1 MYFGNS
7 KDSEINNFQAKEFS
21 VGFLPS
27 INILTNMKE
36 SGNLARLKSTVLFC
50 LVLSTGIMSCSSDF
64 KRTEIL
70 WDNYGVPHIYARN
83 AQEMYYSFG
92 WAQMSCH
99 ADLILKLYAEAR
111 GTAAELFGKEYLES
125 DLKMRAFDLPGLAR
139 KGYIQQDQEFR
150 SYIDAF
156 TKGMNDYAAENIEM
170 IDENLRKVLP
180 VTVEDIMAHTVRV
193 IHLEFLAGPDLER
206 VKAYEAPGSNSIA
219 VSASRSAGG
228 NTMLV
233 SNPHLPWRGFYTWYE
248 AHLMTEGFN
257 LYGVA
262 LVGMP
267 TLSIAFNPHL
277 GWTHTVNTIDASD
290 RYELALK
297 DNGYVLDGEVV
308 PFDMRN
314 VTIKVKHDDGS
325 VTENTHNIRLS
336 RHGPVVGEK
345 GNKAWAVRVA
355 GLENF
360 KILEQYHR
368 MGRATNLSE
377 FESALR
383 MLQNPMFNVVY
394 ADKDGNILYLFG
406 GNVPKRSTGDFS
418 FWSGTIDGTR
428 SELIWKEAH
437 GYEDLPR
444 VLNPPSGFLQNC
456 NDPPWTCTYPQVL
469 DPSDFPAYMSPLGI
483 GWRAQRAVNMMK
495 GDDPVSF
502 EQLVGYKLNTEME
515 VADRFLDDLLAA
527 AEKFPDS
534 TVSRATEVLRRWD
547 RKTDNESRGAVLFAE
562 WWNRINRS
570 MFRVQWDP
578 DSPASTPDGFLD
590 EKQTVSLLKEASLA
604 VESAYGSIDVQ
615 WGEVNRFRM
624 NGADYPANGGPDNLG
639 VFRCLYFAPDR
650 DNRKRQVA
658 GDTYIAVT
666 EFGKRVKAKVLLS
679 YGNASQK
686 GNSHIGDQLQ
696 LMSEK
701 KLRDALLERTEILE
715 NLEKKE
721 LINPDISV
729 TKK

>member
-1 MYFGNS
+1 
-7 KDSEINNFQAKEFS
+7 
-21 VGFLPS
+21 
-27 INILTNMKE
+27 MKE

-360 KILEQYHR
+360 KIL
-368 MGRATNLSE
+368 N
-377 FESALR
+377 
-383 MLQNPMFNVVY
+383 
-394 ADKDGNILYLFG
+394 NI
-406 GNVPKRSTGDFS
+406 TG
-418 FWSGTIDGTR
+418 WAG
-428 SELIWKEAH
+428 
-437 GYEDLPR
+437 
-444 VLNPPSGFLQNC
+444 Q
-456 NDPPWTCTYPQVL
+456 
-469 DPSDFPAYMSPLGI
+469 
-483 GWRAQRAVNMMK
+483 
-495 GDDPVSF
+495 
-502 EQLVGYKLNTEME
+502 
-515 VADRFLDDLLAA
+515 
-527 AEKFPDS
+527 
-534 TVSRATEVLRRWD
+534 
-547 RKTDNESRGAVLFAE
+547 
-562 WWNRINRS
+562 
-570 MFRVQWDP
+570 
-578 DSPASTPDGFLD
+578 
-590 EKQTVSLLKEASLA
+590 QT
-604 VESAYGSIDVQ
+604 
-615 WGEVNRFRM
+615 
-624 NGADYPANGGPDNLG
+624 
-639 VFRCLYFAPDR
+639 
-650 DNRKRQVA
+650 
-658 GDTYIAVT
+658 
-666 EFGKRVKAKVLLS
+666 
-679 YGNASQK
+679 
-686 GNSHIGDQLQ
+686 
-696 LMSEK
+696 
-701 KLRDALLERTEILE
+701 
-715 NLEKKE
+715 
-721 LINPDISV
+721 
-729 TKK
+729 

>member
-1 MYFGNS
+1 M
-7 KDSEINNFQAKEFS
+7 I
-21 VGFLPS
+21 
-27 INILTNMKE
+27 E
-36 SGNLARLKSTVLFC
+36 SGNLARLKLPVLFG
-50 LVLSTGIMSCSSDF
+50 LFLSAGIMSCSSDI

-70 WDNYGVPHIYARN
+70 WDNYGVPHIFARN
-83 AQEMYYSFG
+83 TEEMYYSFG

-111 GTAAELFGKEYLES
+111 GNASEFFGKEYLDS
-125 DLKMRAFDLPGLAR
+125 DLKVRVFDLPGLAGR
-139 KGYIQQDQEFR
+139 GYGQQDEEFR

-156 TKGMNDYAAENIEM
+156 TKGMNDYAMENMDM

-180 VTVEDIMAHTVRV
+180 VTVEDIMAHTIRV
-193 IHLEFLAGPDLER
+193 INLEFLAGSDLAG
-206 VKAYEAPGSNSIA
+206 VKALTAPGSNSIA
-219 VSASRSAGG
+219 VSALRSTSG
-228 NTMLV
+228 NAMLV
-233 SNPHLPWRGFYTWYE
+233 SNPHLPWSGFYTWYE

-290 RYELALK
+290 RYELTLK

-308 PFDMRN
+308 PFDLRKE
-314 VTIKVKHDDGS
+314 TIKVKQDDGS
-325 VTENTHNIRLS
+325 VTENIYDLRFS
-336 RHGPVVGEK
+336 RHGPVLGEK
-345 GNKAWAVRVA
+345 DSKAWAVRVA
-355 GLENF
+355 GLDNF

-368 MGRATNLSE
+368 MGKSTNLNE
-377 FESALR
+377 FESALK

-394 ADKDGNILYLFG
+394 ADKDGNILYLFE

-428 SELIWKEAH
+428 SELIWKETH

-469 DPSDFPAYMSPLGI
+469 DPSDFPAYMSPRGM

-495 GDDPVSF
+495 GDAPVSF

-515 VADRFLDDLLAA
+515 VANRFLDDLLAA
-527 AEKFPDS
+527 TEKYPDS
-534 TVSRATEVLRRWD
+534 TIVNATEVLRKWD
-547 RKTDNESRGAVLFAE
+547 RKTDNESRGAVLFTE
-562 WWNRINRS
+562 WWNRMNRS
-570 MFRVQWDP
+570 MFRIQWDP
-578 DSPASTPDGFLD
+578 DSPASTPDGLSD
-590 EKQTVSLLKEASLA
+590 EKQAVNLLKEASLA
-604 VESAYGSIDVQ
+604 VQSAYGSIDVQ

-624 NGADYPANGGPDNLG
+624 NGTDYPANGGPDNLG

-650 DNRKRQVA
+650 DNMKRQVA
-658 GDTYIAVT
+658 GETYIAVT
-666 EFGKRVKAKVLLS
+666 EFGKKTRAKVLLS

-686 GNSHIGDQLQ
+686 GNRHIGDQLQ
-696 LMSEK
+696 LMSEN
-701 KLRDALLERTEILE
+701 KLRDALLEKADILD
-715 NLEKKE
+715 NLERKE
-721 LINPDISV
+721 LMKPDLS
-729 TKK
+729 TAKN